1 MGGAHRGLWSLK
13 PQLGVYAARW
23 ALGSSPRRVCLPIQR
38 VASAVAGHE
47 GLPAA
52 PSRGPVSQAGPP
64 RPWVSSSRPR
74 NTVLN
79 PCPMRF
85 RVGGLPARRA
95 RWWVSWVGLPG
106 WARASPS
113 WPSLSGGQRPLYV
126 RSEEAKQNNPALA
139 PSSPSCPPP
148 PFAVRGFPALSVTP
162 GQLEGH
168 EARGEGP
175 WPEAG
180 LWGQLRQ
187 ALRAEGGWAP
197 RPGSLDSLVSGC
209 GSCWAAVMAKA
220 WSLPPSSQGSRQCLL
235 GTPHLLIWGLGGQEM

>member
-1 MGGAHRGLWSLK
+1 MQPDGLWVRVLAVSVSPSREW
-13 PQLGVYAARW
+13 PQLWQDTRAFQ
-23 ALGSSPRRVCLPIQR
+23 QR
-38 VASAVAGHE
+38 
-47 GLPAA
+47 LPAA
-52 PSRGPVSQAGPP
+52 CVPGRPPTAAGLLFKAP
-64 RPWVSSSRPR
+64 RHRAQPLSHAV
-74 NTVLN
+74 
-79 PCPMRF
+79 PCW
-85 RVGGLPARRA
+85 GGCPTRRA

-168 EARGEGP
+168 EARGVGP

-187 ALRAEGGWAP
+187 ALRAEGG
-197 RPGSLDSLVSGC
+197 
-209 GSCWAAVMAKA
+209 
-220 WSLPPSSQGSRQCLL
+220 
-235 GTPHLLIWGLGGQEM
+235 